1 VKKGSSFV
9 IIASALGISLIVWK
23 ALSFMVASP
32 VLPPPEIVLPVFIYE
47 IGNPIFQTHFAVSGF
62 RVIVSIAAAWII
74 AFPAGALI
82 GYNPRLDRVLS
93 PVIFLTYPVP
103 KMVLLPVII
112 LLFGLGNLP
121 KIILITLILFF
132 QILVAVR
139 DGVRNTDPKYY
150 DSIFSMGGGRKDVLV
165 HAVIPAALPHS
176 FTAIRISIG
185 TAVSVLFFTES
196 FATEEGLGFLIM
208 DAWGKGDY
216 VMIFA
221 GITGMSLLGFM
232 LYLFFS
238 LLERR
243 LCPWNYT
250 GTQQS
255 IKKAD

>member
-1 VKKGSSFV
+1 MKKGSSF
-9 IIASALGISLIVWK
+9 IIISSALGVSLIVWK
-23 ALSFMVASP
+23 VISFMVASP

-47 IGNPIFQTHFAVSGF
+47 IGNPLFQAHFAVSGF
-62 RVIVSIAAAWII
+62 RVIVSVAAAWII

-82 GYNPRLDRVLS
+82 GYNPSLDRIFS
-93 PVIFLTYPVP
+93 PLIFLTYPIP

-150 DSIFSMGGGRKDVLV
+150 DSILSMGGGRKDVLI

-185 TAVSVLFFTES
+185 TAISVLFFTES
-196 FATEEGLGFLIM
+196 FATDTGLGFLIM
-208 DAWGKGDY
+208 DSWGKGDY

-221 GITGMSLLGFM
+221 GITGMSLLGFA
-232 LYLFFS
+232 LYLIFT

-250 GTQQS
+250 GSMQG
-255 IKKAD
+255 KKRTD